1 MIFVLFYTTILT
13 PYTVAF
19 MDPNNENKD
28 IKNINYAMNY
38 FFGIDLIL

>member
-19 MDPNNENKD
+19 MDPKNENVAT
-28 IKNINYAMNY
+28 KNINFAMNY
-38 FFGIDLIL
+38 FFTIDLIL